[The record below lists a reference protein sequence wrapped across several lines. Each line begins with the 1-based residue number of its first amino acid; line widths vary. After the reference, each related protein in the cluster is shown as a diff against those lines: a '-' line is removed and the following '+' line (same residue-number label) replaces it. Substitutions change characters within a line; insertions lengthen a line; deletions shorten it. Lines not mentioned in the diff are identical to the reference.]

1 MMGCKLFDVDT
12 LTKVLAFYVL
22 QSLPASYQ
30 IISNNIYQSTE
41 ISGIVPSLDK
51 VLSEIEI
58 SFSRRLDSA
67 QNLSALEAQG
77 SHKSRPKCNN
87 GRNNPLATHSEDEC
101 FEIHPEKLEAFR
113 ARKAAREQGKLG
125 SPQIFSALQVKTSPE
140 TAILDSGA
148 SYSLFRDNSR
158 FISTSVTRIPLSL
171 ADGSSIV
178 ATEIGTAVISASD
191 GSPIHL

>member
-1 MMGCKLFDVDT
+1 MIGRKIFDVDT

-41 ISGIVPSLDK
+41 ISGI
-51 VLSEIEI
+51 
-58 SFSRRLDSA
+58 
-67 QNLSALEAQG
+67 NLSALKAQG
-77 SHKSRPKCNN
+77 SHKSRPKCKN
-87 GRNNPLATHSEDEC
+87 GRHNPLATHSEDKF

-125 SPQIFSALQVKTSPE
+125 SPQIFSALQVKTSPK

-171 ADGSSIV
+171 ADGSNIV